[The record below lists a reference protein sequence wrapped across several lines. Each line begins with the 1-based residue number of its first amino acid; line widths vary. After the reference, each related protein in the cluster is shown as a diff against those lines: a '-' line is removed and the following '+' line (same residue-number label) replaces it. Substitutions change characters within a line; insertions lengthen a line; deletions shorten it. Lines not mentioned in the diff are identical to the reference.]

1 MQPDPSFATAWF
13 TPEQIGVWNWERFN
27 SKSSATCTTAI
38 IETDPAKQAEMYVR
52 MQELMEDLAPMC
64 SSPTS

>member
-27 SKSSATCTTAI
+27 SEEFGDLHARAI
-38 IETDPAKQAEMYVR
+38 IETDPEKRDRRCTCACR
-52 MQELMEDLAPMC
+52 
-64 SSPTS
+64 S